1 MSPCVFRRL
10 AFVALVWG
18 LAVSGPS
25 LPRAGELAPGLDA
38 CMEAS
43 EGVTSKMMDC
53 LAEAHAYWDKRLNE
67 NYRKALDSCTGTEQA
82 EQCVNR
88 LRKAQRAWI
97 AYRDAMGDVV
107 FDNNGG
113 GSYSR
118 LAAQEFSLQETR
130 RQAECL
136 AAPE

>member
-1 MSPCVFRRL
+1 MSLRVFRRL
-10 AFVALVWG
+10 AFCVIVWG
-18 LAVSGPS
+18 LAVSVPT
-25 LPRAGELAPGLDA
+25 LPRAEELAPGLDA
-38 CMEAS
+38 CMDAS

-53 LAEAHAYWDKRLNE
+53 LAEAHAHWDKRLNA
-67 NYRKALDSCTGTEQA
+67 NYQKALAACRASEGA

-97 AYRDAMGDVV
+97 AYRDAMSDVV

-118 LAAQEFSLQETR
+118 IAAQEFSLRETKK
-130 RQAECL
+130 QAECL
-136 AAPE
+136 ALPE